1 MLAVRGTYQ
10 DGDIKLEKAYLPD
23 KTVKVIVVFLDDE
36 DPVTEQPLAAAEDFP
51 LMDAEQN

>member
-10 DGDIKLEKAYLPD
+10 DGEIKLEKAYLPD

-51 LMDAEQN
+51 LVNAEQN